1 VFKFQTQR
9 EKNSKIALKQN
20 VNIQNQITNLQ
31 NLQASNNNNKKKEK
45 FDNFAIAKK
54 VDSIENKIIIERK
67 RNR

>member
-31 NLQASNNNNKKKEK
+31 NLQASNNKKNRQFLKTK
-45 FDNFAIAKK
+45 LLW
-54 VDSIENKIIIERK
+54 IERGIGNYHK
-67 RNR
+67 F